1 MMLIATKVLPDA
13 PPEVFT
19 PGLYWKLGLL
29 RLTLLLT
36 GSSFAVLTPLYGIA
50 PLALGILLIA
60 GAFLAPHV
68 LRSIIASGIDDEVPS
83 LVLYLIPYAWSP
95 HTVADLMA
103 RIVHVRKGF
112 RWLRHE
118 ARRLSMLLDWGL
130 DPLTA
135 LQKISHTT
143 PSTSLRE
150 VLDEFI
156 HASKTGFP
164 RSLLLARLAE
174 RALEG
179 IRRRWQSYS
188 ELSRTLAE
196 ANAAIIVAASV
207 MAPLAS
213 VSGGSAAMVLPLS
226 VLLPALGALAST
238 ILQPASGPGRTG
250 LALRLAPLLAGYV
263 FAAFAIT
270 ASGGTL
276 LPLIAFGALATE
288 AYGFRANRKIR
299 RALRALGVAAREA
312 RLGRLS
318 IEMLEEAA
326 DLDRPVFEAIIEA
339 VRVGGATRVWTGLEM
354 LERAYRSALRAVE
367 STRSHSIMTTAITL
381 VSLAVS
387 WYALGLMASLAT
399 QSHGMLPP
407 AAAAE
412 AAPFIRASA
421 VTAGLSAGVLLRPR
435 VPSLLPS
442 LIAILVLT
450 AMSST
455 GLGPN
460 IIFLK

>member
-1 MMLIATKVLPDA
+1 MIATKTLPDV

-29 RLTLLLT
+29 RLTLLPT
-36 GSSFAVLTPLYGIA
+36 GLVSAALTPLFGVA
-50 PLALGILLIA
+50 PLAVGTLLMV
-60 GAFLAPHV
+60 GALLAPHA

-95 HTVADLMA
+95 HTVADLIA
-103 RIVHVRKGF
+103 RIAYVRRGF
-112 RWLRHE
+112 RWLRLE

-135 LQKISHTT
+135 LQKLSHTT
-143 PSTSLRE
+143 PSASLRE

-156 HASKTGFP
+156 HASRTGFP

-196 ANAAIIVAASV
+196 ANAAIIVAAGV

-250 LALRLAPLLAGYV
+250 LSLRLAPLLAGYV
-263 FAAFAIT
+263 FVALALTAAG
-270 ASGGTL
+270 STL

-288 AYGFRANRKIR
+288 AYGFRASMKIR

-318 IEMLEEAA
+318 TEMLEEAA
-326 DLDRPVFEAIIEA
+326 NLDRPVFEAIIEA
-339 VRVGGATRVWTGLEM
+339 VRVGGATRIWTGLEM

-367 STRSHSIMTTAITL
+367 STRSHAIMTTAVTL

-399 QSHGMLPP
+399 QSHGMLPS

-421 VTAGLSAGVLLRPR
+421 VAAGLSAGVLLRPR
-435 VPSLLPS
+435 LPSLLPS
-442 LIAILVLT
+442 LAMILTLT
-450 AMSST
+450 IMSSM
-455 GLGPN
+455 GLGP
-460 IIFLK
+460 L